1 MLIPRNSSSLSELFY
16 KLYSYDSLSYQIE
29 MLYMLCQSYK
39 RMLEKP
45 ENRKSS
51 NMITKRILI
60 LKYEL
65 IAKFC
70 HYTENFGAFAYAF
83 SKSYGLNEIN
93 DTFRIVSD

>member
-1 MLIPRNSSSLSELFY
+1 MLIPRSASSLSELFY

-29 MLYMLCQSYK
+29 MLHMLCQSYR

-45 ENRKSS
+45 ENTKSS

-93 DTFRIVSD
+93 DAFKTI